1 MDHLWKDLRLS
12 LRLFARNPGLA
23 FFAALA
29 IALGIGSTTTMFS
42 ISHGL
47 LRDLPFDQ
55 AERLVYLTRDRPAE
69 SQFDLGL
76 TDREIAE
83 WREQQ
88 TTLAGLAGFAWS
100 LSTDLNF
107 SGPEGRP
114 ERVSGAQ
121 VTANAF
127 ELLRVRPAIG
137 RAFLDAEEAVGS
149 QPVIIL
155 GHALWVVRYGG
166 DPGIIGRTIRVNGRQ
181 HTVVGVM
188 PEGFRFPYEE
198 DAWIPLQLDPASV
211 KGGEDRYIHGFGRL
225 TDGVSLDEAR
235 AEFATLAGRLELAYP
250 ELYTGVSTR
259 VIAYKEHIVGRE
271 AAILMSVM
279 VAVVFTVL
287 LVACAN
293 VANLLLA
300 RAAVRSR
307 EVAVRSALGA
317 SRIRLVGQML
327 VEALIISTL
336 GGMLGVGLA
345 QLGVLCFNAALADV
359 IPFFWMVVRIDPTV
373 LVFSL
378 GLVLL
383 ATVMAGTGP
392 ALKATGVNVNE
403 VLKDASWGSSS
414 LRLSRVSRSLVVA
427 EVALSCA
434 LLTVAGLMA
443 KGVLVQ
449 TGDDLD
455 FATEDVFTA
464 GVEPR
469 SEDYP
474 ERSDYEAFYDEL
486 LARLERLPG
495 VRGAA
500 IASTLPGLNAL
511 RRQIE
516 LEGVAYDRDQ
526 DMRPARFAIVS
537 PGYFHALGVGLI
549 EGRGFSASDDAGAQ
563 PVAIVNQRFAN
574 RFFPDESPLGQR
586 IRYRSLNSQSDW
598 VTIVGV
604 APNLGMRGRVEE
616 GSEGFYVPYPQH
628 PRRYMSVLLRAE
640 GDVMALTPAVRAE
653 VAAIDPN
660 LPIYEV
666 SSLAR
671 RISQDTIDERT
682 FATLFV
688 VFGLSGLLLAAVG
701 LYGVLAFAVRRRTR
715 EIGIRMALGA
725 DASSV
730 LWLSW
735 KGGLAQVLIGLG
747 LGIALAAIVSPALG
761 ELLFHTSPWDWTVY
775 SLIALVLAVTGS
787 VASVVPAARATWVD
801 PMDTLRYE

>member
-1 MDHLWKDLRLS
+1 MHHLWKDLRLS

-23 FFAALA
+23 SFAALA

-42 ISHGL
+42 ICHGL

-69 SQFDLGL
+69 SQFALEL

-88 TTLAGLAGFAWS
+88 TTLDGLAGFAVS
-100 LSTDLNF
+100 GLNV

-114 ERVSGAQ
+114 ERVLGAR

-127 ELLRVRPAIG
+127 EFLRVGPTIG
-137 RAFLDAEEAVGS
+137 RAFLNAEETVGS

-155 GHALWVVRYGG
+155 GHALWINRYGG
-166 DPGIIGRTIRVNGRQ
+166 DPGIVGRTIRVNGRQ

-188 PEGFRFPYEE
+188 PEGFRFPYEQ
-198 DAWIPLQLDPASV
+198 DAWIPLELDPASV
-211 KGGEDRYIHGFGRL
+211 EGGEDRYIHGFGRL
-225 TDGVSLDEAR
+225 RDGVSLDEAR

-250 ELYTGVSTR
+250 DLYRGVSTR
-259 VIAYKEHIVGRE
+259 VIAFKEHIVDRDD
-271 AAILMSVM
+271 AILMSVA
-279 VAVVFTVL
+279 VAVVFFVL

-327 VEALIISTL
+327 AEALVISAL

-373 LVFSL
+373 LAFSL

-392 ALKATGVNVNE
+392 ALKATGVSVNE
-403 VLKDASWGSSS
+403 VLKDASRGSSS
-414 LRLSRVSRSLVVA
+414 LRLSRISRTLVVG

-443 KGVLVQ
+443 KGVLVH
-449 TGDDLD
+449 TAGDLD

-464 GVEPR
+464 RVGLR

-474 ERSDYEAFYDEL
+474 EQSDYEAFYDEQ
-486 LARLERLPG
+486 LARLEGLPG
-495 VRGAA
+495 VRSAA
-500 IASTLPGLNAL
+500 IASTLPGLNAF
-511 RRQIE
+511 RGRIE
-516 LEGVAYDRDQ
+516 MEGATYKRDQ
-526 DMRPARFAIVS
+526 DMPPARLAVVS
-537 PGYFHALGVGLI
+537 PGYFHTLGVGLI
-549 EGRGFSASDDAGAQ
+549 EGRGFSSSDDAGAQ

-574 RFFPDESPLGQR
+574 RFFPGESPLGQR
-586 IRYRSLNSQSDW
+586 IRYELLGLQSDW
-598 VTIVGV
+598 VTVVGV

-616 GSEGFYVPYPQH
+616 GSEGIYVPYPQH
-628 PRRYMSVLLRAE
+628 PRRYMSILLRAE

-653 VAAIDPN
+653 VAAMDPN

-666 SSLAR
+666 SSLSR
-671 RISQDTIDERT
+671 RISEDTIPERT

-688 VFGLSGLLLAAVG
+688 IFGLTGLLLAAVG

-725 DASSV
+725 DANSV

-747 LGIALAAIVSPALG
+747 LGIALTAIVSPAMG
-761 ELLFHTSPWDWTVY
+761 ELLFYTSPWDWTVY

-787 VASVVPAARATWVD
+787 VASVVPAARATRVD

>member
-1 MDHLWKDLRLS
+1 MHHLWKDLRLS

-23 FFAALA
+23 SFAALA

-55 AERLVYLTRDRPAE
+55 AERLVYLTRDRPSE
-69 SQFDLGL
+69 SQFDLEL
-76 TDREIAE
+76 TDREVAE
-83 WREQQ
+83 WRGQQ
-88 TTLAGLAGFAWS
+88 TTLAGLAGFAS
-100 LSTDLNF
+100 SGLNL

-114 ERVSGAQ
+114 ERVPGAR

-127 ELLRVRPAIG
+127 ELLRVGPAIG
-137 RAFLDAEEAVGS
+137 RAFLDAEETVGS

-155 GHALWVVRYGG
+155 GHALWMNRYGG
-166 DPGIIGRTIRVNGRQ
+166 DLGIIGGTIRVNGRQ
-181 HTVVGVM
+181 RTVVGVM

-225 TDGVSLDEAR
+225 RDGVSLDEAR

-250 ELYTGVSTR
+250 DLYRGVSTR
-259 VIAYKEHIVGRE
+259 VIAYKEHIVERE
-271 AAILMSVM
+271 AVILMSVM

-327 VEALIISTL
+327 AEALVICAL

-345 QLGVLCFNAALADV
+345 QLGVLCFNAAVADV

-373 LVFSL
+373 LAFSL

-383 ATVMAGTGP
+383 ATVMAGSGP
-392 ALKATGVNVNE
+392 ALKATGVNMNE

-414 LRLSRVSRSLVVA
+414 LRLSRISRTLVVG

-449 TGDDLD
+449 TGGDLG
-455 FATEDVFTA
+455 FATEEVFTA
-464 GVEPR
+464 RVGLR
-469 SEDYP
+469 SGDYR
-474 ERSDYEAFYDEL
+474 EQREWELFYDEL
-486 LARLERLPG
+486 LARLEGLPG
-495 VRGAA
+495 VRSAA
-500 IASTLPGLNAL
+500 ISSTLPGLNAF
-511 RRQIE
+511 RGRIE
-516 LEGVAYDRDQ
+516 MEAVAYDRVQ
-526 DMRPARFAIVS
+526 DMPRARLAIVS
-537 PGYFHALGVGLI
+537 PGFFDALGVGLI
-549 EGRGFSASDDAGAQ
+549 EGRGFGSSDDAGAQ

-574 RFFPDESPLGQR
+574 RFFAGQSPLGKR
-586 IRYRSLNSQSDW
+586 IRYKLFDAQSDW

-604 APNLGMRGRVEE
+604 APNLGMHGRVEE
-616 GSEGFYVPYPQH
+616 GSEGVYIPYPQH
-628 PRRYMSVLLRAE
+628 PRRYMSILLWAG
-640 GDVMALTPAVRAE
+640 GDAMALTPAVRAE
-653 VAAIDPN
+653 VAAMDPS

-666 SSLAR
+666 NSLAR
-671 RISQDTIDERT
+671 RISEDTIPERT

-688 VFGLSGLLLAAVG
+688 IFGLTGLLLAAVG
-701 LYGVLAFAVRRRTR
+701 LYGVLAFAVRRRTK

-725 DASSV
+725 DAGSV

-735 KGGLAQVLIGLG
+735 KGGLAQVVIGLG
-747 LGIALAAIVSPALG
+747 LGIALSAIVSPAMG
-761 ELLFHTSPWDWTVY
+761 ELLFYTSPWDWTVY

-787 VASVVPAARATWVD
+787 LASIVPAARATRVD